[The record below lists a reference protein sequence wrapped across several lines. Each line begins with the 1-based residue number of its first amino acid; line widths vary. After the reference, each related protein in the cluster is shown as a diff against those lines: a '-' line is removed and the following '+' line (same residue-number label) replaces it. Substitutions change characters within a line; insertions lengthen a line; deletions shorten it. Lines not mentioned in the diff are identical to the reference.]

1 MTIRND
7 VRHRIIELL
16 GIDEADIDDKNP
28 LFSLVNSSFRIV
40 ELVIE
45 LQEDFGIHFYQDDM
59 NEVSTVGDLL
69 DLVERR
75 VVEKSSGN
83 SAA

>member
-16 GIDEADIDDKNP
+16 GIDEADIDDQNP

-45 LQEDFGIHFYQDDM
+45 LQEDFGIRFYQDDM